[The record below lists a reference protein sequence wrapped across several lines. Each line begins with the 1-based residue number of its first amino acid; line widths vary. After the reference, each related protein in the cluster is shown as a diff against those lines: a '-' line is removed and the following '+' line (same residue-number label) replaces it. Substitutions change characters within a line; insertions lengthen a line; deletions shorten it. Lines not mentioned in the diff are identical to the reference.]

1 MHVVVAKILKEVDFN
16 TVGLTTNLTDYIQTV
31 YQSLKL
37 IRYFLIF
44 VSKQATLSDILRKL
58 GMFHFSQFS

>member
-16 TVGLTTNLTDYIQTV
+16 TVGLAKNLTDYIQTV

-44 VSKQATLSDILRKL
+44 VSK
-58 GMFHFSQFS
+58 